1 MMLVE
6 TGAALGACLRYLV
19 TTLIKR
25 HSHFNFPWATLLIN
39 LSGAFCLGFLT
50 GSQVVN
56 PFLGAGFMGGFTTF
70 STFNTEVFA
79 LGDGGLKT
87 LAVLYLVI
95 SYLGGLA
102 LALAGLFLGKTC

>member
-1 MMLVE
+1 
-6 TGAALGACLRYLV
+6 
-19 TTLIKR
+19 
-25 HSHFNFPWATLLIN
+25 
-39 LSGAFCLGFLT
+39 
-50 GSQVVN
+50 
-56 PFLGAGFMGGFTTF
+56 MGGFTTF